1 MNIKEIFRQKGAA
14 VTRGRRIRSL
24 AGLASLFSGYA
35 FLAVSPD
42 TPADWLM
49 ARVVLGFVC
58 LFAGFVLAVVPFL
71 NRSVGDDR

>member
-1 MNIKEIFRQKGAA
+1 MNIKEIFRKRRAA
-14 VTRGRRIRSL
+14 VARARRIRSL

>member
-1 MNIKEIFRQKGAA
+1 MNIKENFRQKGVA

-42 TPADWLM
+42 TPADWLV

>member
-35 FLAVSPD
+35 LLAVSPD

-58 LFAGFVLAVVPFL
+58 LFAGFVLAVVPLL
-71 NRSVGDDR
+71 NRGVGDDR

>member
-1 MNIKEIFRQKGAA
+1 MA
-14 VTRGRRIRSL
+14 RGRRSLSL
-24 AGLASLFSGYA
+24 AGLAMLFSGYA
-35 FLAVSPD
+35 LLAVSPD
-42 TPADWLM
+42 TPADWLV

>member
-1 MNIKEIFRQKGAA
+1 MNIKEIFRQRGAA
-14 VTRGRRIRSL
+14 VTRGRRIRSV

-42 TPADWLM
+42 TPADWLV

>member
-1 MNIKEIFRQKGAA
+1 MNIKEILRKRGVA
-14 VTRGRRIRSL
+14 VTRGRRIRSV
-24 AGLASLFSGYA
+24 AGLASLFLGYA
-35 FLAVSPD
+35 LLAVSPD

>member
-1 MNIKEIFRQKGAA
+1 MNIKEIFRQRWAA

-24 AGLASLFSGYA
+24 AGLAILFSGYA
-35 FLAVSPD
+35 LLAVSPD

-58 LFAGFVLAVVPFL
+58 LFAGFVLAVVPLL
-71 NRSVGDDR
+71 NRSLGDDR

>member
-1 MNIKEIFRQKGAA
+1 MA
-14 VTRGRRIRSL
+14 RGRRIRSL
-24 AGLASLFSGYA
+24 LGLVILFSGYA
-35 FLAVSPD
+35 LLAVSPD
-42 TPADWLM
+42 TAADWLV

>member
-1 MNIKEIFRQKGAA
+1 MNIKEIFRQKGVA

-24 AGLASLFSGYA
+24 AGLVILFSGYA
-35 FLAVSPD
+35 LLAVSPD
-42 TPADWLM
+42 TPADWLV

>member
-1 MNIKEIFRQKGAA
+1 MNIKEIFRQKGVA

-42 TPADWLM
+42 TAADWLM